1 VPDSNKLEED
11 ANDAQ
16 NKEIQPAV
24 DGGDLVGEGAFMNRL
39 LDARPQMAV
48 GSGSM
53 ASIICRWDH
62 SSVSVLRCY
71 FGAACKG
78 RVAFVYWVEKAP

>member
-24 DGGDLVGEGAFMNRL
+24 DGGDVVGEGAFMNRL
-39 LDARPQMAV
+39 LDARQQMAV

-53 ASIICRWDH
+53 ASLSAVGIIPQYQC
-62 SSVSVLRCY
+62 
-71 FGAACKG
+71 
-78 RVAFVYWVEKAP
+78 